1 MRFPSYHVLGTLLL
15 LPLLILTDF
24 TAQAQSNVWVDMVPM
39 TRRLLGSAN
48 EDVQLGIG
56 WSSNAEEDGWRA
68 LAGLSLENRVEDS
81 FGTEIQTN
89 NRDFSLRFGRR
100 WRRGENEPPKPC
112 WIHLGLDAVFN
123 LEHIGSSSNNV
134 DFNSTNNTSL
144 IESGLSGVL
153 GISCRITEGFF
164 FVTEARMDALY
175 VMETVKIS
183 DSFGGDF
190 NNTTFGWSS
199 QLTPPLQL
207 MLALRL

>member
-1 MRFPSYHVLGTLLL
+1 M
-15 LPLLILTDF
+15 
-24 TAQAQSNVWVDMVPM
+24 
-39 TRRLLGSAN
+39 
-48 EDVQLGIG
+48 
-56 WSSNAEEDGWRA
+56 
-68 LAGLSLENRVEDS
+68 
-81 FGTEIQTN
+81 
-89 NRDFSLRFGRR
+89 
-100 WRRGENEPPKPC
+100 
-112 WIHLGLDAVFN
+112 DAVFN

-190 NNTTFGWSS
+190 NTTTFGWSS

-207 MLALRL
+207 MLALRF